1 MELTGEAKR
10 IPQAGDHVW
19 HVCSFKLTAGELIRK
34 GLEGFRS
41 WGFEVVESVL
51 EEPYTERR
59 PDGTTAMM
67 WIAKVVK
74 REVGAETQGNSRIL
88 CKEQDFGTVAFW
100 TPQEAARQAE
110 KKTRQAEIALY
121 ESKFEQRPMYRN
133 WEQWLAK
140 DGAARKRS
148 TLYRTGM
155 RKVEMP
161 EELYIQWRDGEL
173 SAAAGAKKLGV
184 TEVTFTKYARERLA
198 ERKETRTPLGGRKP
212 LPEKFY
218 DIYVEWEKG
227 TITMAEAARTC
238 GMKWQTFR
246 LHALRLKKRREKE
259 EIYG

>member
-1 MELTGEAKR
+1 MELTDEATR

-19 HVCSFKLTAGELIRK
+19 LVDSFKLTAGELIRK

-41 WGFEVVESVL
+41 WGFEVIESVL

-74 REVGAETQGNSRIL
+74 REVGAETKGNSYIL
-88 CKEQDFGTVAFW
+88 CREQDFETVAFW
-100 TPQEAARQAE
+100 TPQEAAQQAE
-110 KKTRQAEIALY
+110 KRTKRAELALL

-133 WEQWLAK
+133 WEHWS
-140 DGAARKRS
+140 GNGNARKRS

-155 RKVEMP
+155 RKVELP

-173 SAAAGAKKLGV
+173 SAAAGAKELGV

-198 ERKETRTPLGGRKP
+198 EREETRTPLGGRKP

-227 TITMAEAARTC
+227 NITMAEAARKC

-246 LHALRLKKRREKE
+246 LHALRLKKRREAE

>member
-1 MELTGEAKR
+1 MELTDEAMR

-19 HVCSFKLTAGELIRK
+19 HVSCFKLTAGELIRK

-41 WGFEVVESVL
+41 WGFEVIESVL
-51 EEPYTERR
+51 EEPYIERR
-59 PDGTTAMM
+59 PNGTTTIL

-74 REVGAETQGNSRIL
+74 REVGEETRENSCIL
-88 CKEQDFGTVAFW
+88 CKAQDFGTIVFW
-100 TPQEAARQAE
+100 TQQEAARQAE
-110 KKTRQAEIALY
+110 KQMKRAELALSG
-121 ESKFEQRPMYRN
+121 SKFEQRPMYRN
-133 WEQWLAK
+133 WEHWS
-140 DGAARKRS
+140 GNGNARKRS

-155 RKVEMP
+155 RKAELP

-173 SAAAGAKKLGV
+173 SAADGARALGV

-227 TITMAEAARTC
+227 NITMAEAARKC

-246 LHALRLKKRREKE
+246 LHALRLKKRREAE